1 MTWPPDIQVRSTVQ
15 SKSPMAVLER
25 RATKALRSTRRKKDD
40 SGAIGIAIFLRQ
52 SNIYIYEQF
61 FVKLD
66 MFFLFFDNNIHEFII
81 NIIYNLVFFDI
92 LEYVNSTIET
102 ELRPIA
108 LTMGQ
113 SMGFNGI

>member
-1 MTWPPDIQVRSTVQ
+1 
-15 SKSPMAVLER
+15 
-25 RATKALRSTRRKKDD
+25 
-40 SGAIGIAIFLRQ
+40 
-52 SNIYIYEQF
+52 
-61 FVKLD
+61 